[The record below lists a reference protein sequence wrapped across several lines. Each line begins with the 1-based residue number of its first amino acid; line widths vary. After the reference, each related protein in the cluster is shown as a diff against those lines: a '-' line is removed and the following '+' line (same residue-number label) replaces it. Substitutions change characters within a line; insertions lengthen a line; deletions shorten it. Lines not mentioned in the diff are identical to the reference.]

1 MPVQPNDIINMT
13 KQHFQPYYEVEITDT
28 DAVEMLE
35 NFTGFAK
42 LLLKLEDKRQK
53 ALQQAERTTK

>member
-1 MPVQPNDIINMT
+1 MPAQPNDIIEIT
-13 KQHFQPYYEVEITDT
+13 KKYFQPYYEAEITNT

-53 ALQQAERTTK
+53 ALLQAERTTK

>member
-1 MPVQPNDIINMT
+1 MPAQPNDIIEIT
-13 KQHFQPYYEVEITDT
+13 KKYFQPYYEAEITDT

-42 LLLKLEDKRQK
+42 LLLRLEEKRSQLLK
-53 ALQQAERTTK
+53 NKE